1 MVVLA
6 RRNEITLAMP
16 ITLLNPTNITTNQV
30 AFGKVRIVGKQYII
44 AIQIR
49 LNTGGGILVFICKF
63 SLVEFQIV
71 DLANFSAIA
80 SGLIALG

>member
-6 RRNEITLAMP
+6 RRNELTLAMP
-16 ITLLNPTNITTNQV
+16 MMPLNPTNITTNHV
-30 AFGKVRIVGKQYII
+30 AFGKASMLGKQYII
-44 AIQIR
+44 VMQIR
-49 LNTGGGILVFICKF
+49 QITGGGILVFICKF

>member
-16 ITLLNPTNITTNQV
+16 MMPLNPTNIKTNHV
-30 AFGKVRIVGKQYII
+30 AFGKERMVGKQYII
-44 AIQIR
+44 VMQIR
-49 LNTGGGILVFICKF
+49 QITGGGILVFICKF

-71 DLANFSAIA
+71 GLANFSATA